1 MKSMADRFK
10 PIYFDLAVR
19 RPGRWPIGLG
29 LICAAVVSLAMWW
42 GIVRAA
48 FLVSS
53 LPSFS

>member
-48 FLVSS
+48 SLVSS
-53 LPSFS
+53 ILSFS